1 MMNQRKSKGQVSLS
15 PDLPKTITWSYK
27 LKKQDKAKA
36 KGKIWSRLPKGPPPG
51 RPWSNEEMLAF
62 ERDGKAFKY
71 ASENERVLE
80 KHHKAQKLE
89 LGCSPIALTAQASRL
104 LVICKG
110 RDIERASFQSQG
122 GVCSKQSAS
131 RDPPGK
137 NLSSCQLKQE
147 LASTGS
153 QESFIAGSSH
163 LGSNDELTINT
174 LTDESDTSDDDS
186 SNKMP
191 LGDES
196 YSNGLD
202 CESSYGIKNGSK
214 TDANVSYSDDNVGD
228 GCSNE
233 YDDKEDDNAYDCGYD
248 DDYNDEYDDGYDD
261 ENDDG
266 DNDESYD

>member
-1 MMNQRKSKGQVSLS
+1 MANQRNGKGQISLS
-15 PDLPKTITWSYK
+15 SDLPKTIAWSNK

-36 KGKIWSRLPKGPPPG
+36 KGKIWSRQPKGPPPG

-122 GVCSKQSAS
+122 GVCSKQSTS

-186 SNKMP
+186 SNEMP

-202 CESSYGIKNGSK
+202 CESSHGSK
-214 TDANVSYSDDNVGD
+214 INVNDSYTEDDVGD
-228 GCSNE
+228 GCSI
-233 YDDKEDDNAYDCGYD
+233 GYD
-248 DDYNDEYDDGYDD
+248 DEEDDDGYDDGHDNEYNDEYDDG
-261 ENDDG
+261 NDDG
-266 DNDESYD
+266 DEDESYDEEL